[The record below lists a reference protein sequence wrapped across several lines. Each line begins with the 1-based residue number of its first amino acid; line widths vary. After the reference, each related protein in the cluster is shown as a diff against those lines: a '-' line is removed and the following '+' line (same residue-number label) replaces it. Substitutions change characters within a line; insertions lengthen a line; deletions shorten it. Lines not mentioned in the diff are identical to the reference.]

1 MSFDRL
7 DQLCRRLDALDH
19 AQAMLGVD
27 EAVMMPEGSGAARA
41 AAMAEIAA
49 LQHET
54 ATQPAVADWLASAEA
69 RETAP
74 DRVAALA
81 EFRRVHRNLTCLS
94 SDFVARQVKARMAAE
109 QLWRGLRARND
120 WQGFLPAFSEVVAL
134 AREEAA
140 RRAEVLQLSP
150 YDALMEQFDP
160 GNRTSDVTPVFQT
173 LKTFLVGFIPR
184 AMAAQARRRGSKAM
198 RGPFPV
204 ARQKALGQ
212 AVMAALGFDFGHGRL
227 DVSHHPFCGGVPDDV
242 RMTTRYRTDE
252 FLSSLMG
259 MVHETGHGLYEQG
272 LPRAWRH
279 WPVGKARGMALHESQ
294 SLLVEMQLARRGAFW
309 KFALPL
315 ARKHLGSAR
324 LAGVTTAGILSR
336 VQRVKPGLIRV
347 DADEATYPLHIM
359 LRYEIEQAL
368 IAGALLPRDVP
379 EAWDAKMQESLGLDT
394 RGNFRDGPMQDVHW
408 PSGAFGYFPSYTLGA
423 LAAAQ
428 QFAAI
433 RRALPEVETDI
444 AKGNFSRINDWR
456 RHNIWEKASFHSTQ
470 EIMRQATGEAL
481 SPRAFMAH
489 LEERYL

>member
-7 DQLCRRLDALDH
+7 DHLCRRLDALDH

-41 AAMAEIAA
+41 TAMAEIAA
-49 LQHET
+49 LHHEMTT
-54 ATQPAVADWLASAEA
+54 APEVAERLAAAEA
-69 RETAP
+69 AATEPA
-74 DRVAALA
+74 RVAALR
-81 EFRRVHRNLTCLS
+81 EFRRMHSNLTCLS
-94 SDFVARQVKARMAAE
+94 SDFVGRQVRARMASE
-109 QLWRGLRARND
+109 QLWRQLRPHND
-120 WQGFLPAFSEVVAL
+120 WHGFLPAFREVVAL
-134 AREEAA
+134 AREEAN
-140 RRAEVLQLSP
+140 RRAEVLKLQP
-150 YDALMEQFDP
+150 YDALMEQYDP
-160 GNRTSDVTPVFQT
+160 GNRMAEVTPVFST
-173 LKTFLVGFIPR
+173 LKVFLKDFIPK
-184 AMAAQARRRGSKAM
+184 AMAAQARRRAGKAL

-259 MVHETGHGLYEQG
+259 IVHETGHGLYEQG
-272 LPRAWRH
+272 LPGEWRH

-294 SLLVEMQLARRGAFW
+294 SLFVEMQLARRAAFW

-315 ARKHLGSAR
+315 ARQHLGAAK
-324 LAGVTTAGILSR
+324 LLGVSVASMVR
-336 VQRVKPGLIRV
+336 AVQKVKPGLIRV

-359 LRYEIEQAL
+359 LRYELEQAL
-368 IAGALLPRDVP
+368 ISGSLKPEDVP
-379 EAWDAKMQESLGLDT
+379 EAWNARMQESLGLDT

-433 RRALPEVETDI
+433 RRALPDVEEDI
-444 AKGNFSRINDWR
+444 ARGHFARINDWR
-456 RHNIWEKASFHSTQ
+456 RDHIWSKGSFLSTQ

-481 SPRAFMAH
+481 SPRAFMPH